1 MTDKPRSHG
10 TSEYGAG
17 WGGPAK
23 GAGKP
28 TRALSAAGAAAAR
41 AAKAALPADVLA
53 DRKADR
59 AMQREAVLAMYVEIM
74 SDKKAPAMARVTA
87 GDRYLDRVEG
97 KAPQAIVNHDGGEKS
112 LEDLINASMTSEEPK
127 SVH

>member
-23 GAGKP
+23 GAGRPLGKR
-28 TRALSAAGAAAAR
+28 TVAERN
-41 AAKAALPADVLA
+41 AAKAAMPADVLA
-53 DRKADR
+53 ERKADR
-59 AMQREAVLAMYVEIM
+59 AAQREAVLAMYVEIM
-74 SDKKAPAMARVTA
+74 SDKNAPAMARVTA